1 MPNNA
6 KIQIAELKKLN
17 LETVNETKASISFFE
32 DAISKT
38 NVYISNFT
46 DLKQSFLNNTISLN
60 KMNNNINELL
70 ISIKNYID
78 SPTRENLNLFQ
89 DKKNIIISSNRETST
104 NLKLTYNNLSIIKN
118 NIFEKKTS
126 FEKSIEL
133 LKNLKIKNN
142 KFKLL
147 MLKIK
152 QFIKLKRKRKS
163 IDIKKIDLKKIN
175 ISNLKES
182 NKINNNSKQSTRK
195 IFTALAAT
203 ADPRCAGWREI
214 LALIGPV
221 IVALEKKNKDIA
233 KDILEKTKEKD
244 KEEADQKETFKK
256 LEKEKIELKRLNERV
271 KEYNTVIVKHMEFIE
286 ENIKEI
292 NENNAILNSVYSFN
306 SNNKTENLNNP
317 NKLYGI
323 MNTTMHYIKTVD
335 NLSNLISIKEIP
347 DQIVFNKINKL
358 KPNIKNYQ
366 SEFNSIK
373 NLIKKSGLVKP
384 KTQNVIIKEFKNN
397 LSLFDNTSSNIKNI
411 SLNFKNNNY
420 GKYINNKDGEYI
432 NEFFRD
438 FDELER
444 IKEVCEKLLENIK
457 KHKDNLKKLNEDLG
471 KVLDEQIE
479 TLTELNKSITIY
491 NSTVKNIADN
501 CP

>member
-32 DAISKT
+32 DALSKT

-46 DLKQSFLNNTISLN
+46 DLKQSFSNNTISLN

-89 DKKNIIISSNRETST
+89 NKKNIIILSNREAST

-118 NIFEKKTS
+118 NIFEKKAS

-152 QFIKLKRKRKS
+152 QFIKPKRKTKIPIKN
-163 IDIKKIDLKKIN
+163 IDVKNIN
-175 ISNLKES
+175 ISNLKKS
-182 NKINNNSKQSTRK
+182 NEINNNSKQSTRK
-195 IFTALAAT
+195 IFTVFEAT
-203 ADPRCAGWREI
+203 ENPSCKEWKEGLILIKEVIAELDKINSNSQNDYKEI
-214 LALIGPV
+214 EAI
-221 IVALEKKNKDIA
+221 EKEEKIKNKKIQNQS
-233 KDILEKTKEKD
+233 IKELNEYKR
-244 KEEADQKETFKK
+244 
-256 LEKEKIELKRLNERV
+256 LINKIEE
-271 KEYNTVIVKHMEFIE
+271 EGATYIVKHIEFIE

-306 SNNKTENLNNP
+306 STHKIENLNNS
-317 NKLYGI
+317 NKLSGI
-323 MNTTMHYIKTVD
+323 MNITMQNIKTID

-347 DQIVFNKINKL
+347 DQTLYNEINKL

-373 NLIKKSGLVKP
+373 NLIKISGLANP

-397 LSLFDNTSSNIKNI
+397 LSLFDNTSSNIKN
-411 SLNFKNNNY
+411 NNY
-420 GKYINNKDGEYI
+420 KKYINIKDGDKYI
-432 NEFFRD
+432 NIY
-438 FDELER
+438 FDDVKEAER
-444 IKEVCEKLLENIK
+444 ISRVVTKLLEDFK
-457 KHKDNLKKLNEDLG
+457 KSNDYLEKTQNDQTKL
-471 KVLDEQIE
+471 LDFIIAN
-479 TLTELNKSITIY
+479 LTERAES
-491 NSTVKNIADN
+491 VKINNELVEKIDSN

>member
-6 KIQIAELKKLN
+6 KIQIEELKKLN
-17 LETVNETKASISFFE
+17 LETVNKTKISILFFE
-32 DAISKT
+32 DALSKT
-38 NVYISNFT
+38 NVYISNFAN
-46 DLKQSFLNNTISLN
+46 LKQSFSNNKISLN

-78 SPTRENLNLFQ
+78 YPTRENLNLFQ
-89 DKKNIIISSNRETST
+89 DKKNIIISSNREAST
-104 NLKLTYNNLSIIKN
+104 NLKLTYNSLSIIKN
-118 NIFEKKTS
+118 NIFEKKAS
-126 FEKSIEL
+126 FEQSIEL

-147 MLKIK
+147 MLKIR
-152 QFIKLKRKRKS
+152 QFIKLKIKRKS
-163 IDIKKIDLKKIN
+163 IDIKKIDLKNLTK
-175 ISNLKES
+175 SNQ
-182 NKINNNSKQSTRK
+182 INNNSKQSTRK
-195 IFTALAAT
+195 IFTVLAAT
-203 ADPRCAGWREI
+203 ADPRCAKWREI

-221 IVALEKKNKDIA
+221 IVALEKKNKDIE

-244 KEEADQKETFKK
+244 KEEADQKETLKK
-256 LEKEKIELKRLNERV
+256 LEKEKIELQRLNERV

-292 NENNAILNSVYSFN
+292 NENNAILNNAYSLN

-317 NKLYGI
+317 NNLSGI

-347 DQIVFNKINKL
+347 DQIAFDEINKL

-373 NLIKKSGLVKP
+373 NLIKTSGLANP

-397 LSLFDNTSSNIKNI
+397 LSLFDNTSSNIKN
-411 SLNFKNNNY
+411 NNY
-420 GKYINNKDGEYI
+420 KKYINIKDGEYI
-432 NEFFRD
+432 NEYFHD
-438 FDELER
+438 TSECKR
-444 IKEVCEKLLENIK
+444 IIEVCNELLENIK

-471 KVLDEQIE
+471 KILDEQIE
-479 TLTELNKSITIY
+479 TLTERNKSITIY